1 MLIYPQQYVIDYP
14 LHVGANLPASWLGRS
29 IVSITLTYPQ
39 QYVID
44 DLLQIGAPSTP
55 DSRLEHPL
63 RERGRGMVYIRLC
76 GSYFVDRT
84 LGYMHISTLP
94 LVGFLKSSSERHIT
108 FEIFLLSSILDF
120 HPKFF
125 TLSNFSYD
133 IKPSG

>member
-55 DSRLEHPL
+55 DW
-63 RERGRGMVYIRLC
+63 
-76 GSYFVDRT
+76 
-84 LGYMHISTLP
+84 STP
-94 LVGFLKSSSERHIT
+94 
-108 FEIFLLSSILDF
+108 
-120 HPKFF
+120 
-125 TLSNFSYD
+125 
-133 IKPSG
+133 